1 MPNHLLIYVIVLL
14 NVACQIMLIWRLK
27 LDRAMKLKYCALA
40 LAIPT
45 VIAGTIR
52 LLVALGIMHVRLAE
66 QAMLERTVTSL
77 ASILLIATPF
87 LVTIMAVV
95 FRRKQKRLAALP
107 VQ

>member
-27 LDRAMKLKYCALA
+27 LDRTIKLKYCALA

-45 VIAGTIR
+45 VIAVTVR
-52 LLVALGIMHVRLAE
+52 VLVAAGIMHVRLAE
-66 QAMLERTVTSL
+66 QGMLERTITTL
-77 ASILLIATPF
+77 ASILLIASPF
-87 LVTIMAVV
+87 MITIAAVI
-95 FRRKQKRLAALP
+95 FRRKQKRLAALL